1 MKIDQKE
8 SMGSRIKR
16 IRKKLGIGQAEFA
29 KMVEISG
36 KSAVSKYELD
46 QRGAEIPT
54 LIKISKVGNKSL
66 DWLLVDRPPPK
77 EKKVDKKLRDII
89 AQVERIFREGDSKKL
104 STILTMLN
112 LMDPGKTRDRKDNQK
127 K

>member
-1 MKIDQKE
+1 VKIDQKE

-16 IRKKLGIGQAEFA
+16 VRKKLGINQAEFA
-29 KMVEISG
+29 KLIEISG
-36 KSAVSKYELD
+36 ASAVSKYELD
-46 QRGAEIPT
+46 QRGAEIST

-104 STILTMLN
+104 STIQTMLN
-112 LMDPGKTRDRKDNQK
+112 LMDPGKTRDQKDKQK

>member
-1 MKIDQKE
+1 VKSDKKE

-16 IRKKLGIGQAEFA
+16 VRKKLGLNQPEFA
-29 KMVEISG
+29 DLIGISG
-36 KSAVSKYELD
+36 ASAVSKYELD
-46 QRGAEIPT
+46 QRGAEIST

-104 STILTMLN
+104 STIQTMLN
-112 LMDPGKTRDRKDNQK
+112 LMDPGKTSARKYKQK